1 MKRQV
6 TLIAGASL
14 VFIAGF
20 AYGQEY
26 ARRRA
31 VADLGEFVEE
41 LKEDIQYETETEK
54 FPGGDSEEVDP
65 DIYRAPHNAPIR
77 EEEPVRA
84 VDEVE
89 DEKPVPYYKQF
100 PNSEEAT
107 YSATGD
113 TERAYGDQFGDDEIV
128 FGDASMPHLVE
139 KTYID
144 THDPEWPVY
153 ELAYFPDEGIY
164 ADEYG
169 GVVETWEQLIIDIAE
184 DLYSQGMFTPNET
197 IYVENSNR
205 MCFYE
210 VTYQDM
216 SYQEFAKERINDR
229 KLSDRYE

>member
-1 MKRQV
+1 MKRRV
-6 TLIAGASL
+6 AFIAGASL
-14 VFIAGF
+14 AFVAGF

-26 ARRRA
+26 ARRKA
-31 VADLGEFVEE
+31 VAELGEFVEG
-41 LKEDIQYETETEK
+41 LKEEMKDETETEK
-54 FPGGDSEEVDP
+54 IPEGDSEENNP
-65 DIYRAPHNAPIR
+65 DIYRAPHNAPVR
-77 EEEPVRA
+77 DEAPLRATDEVDEEEPI
-84 VDEVE
+84 
-89 DEKPVPYYKQF
+89 PYYKQY

-107 YSATGD
+107 YVAAED
-113 TERAYGDQFGDDEIV
+113 TERAYGDQFGDDDIV

-144 THDPEWPVY
+144 THTPEWPVY
-153 ELAYFPDEGIY
+153 ELAYFPEEGIY

-169 GVVETWEQLIIDIAE
+169 SVVETWEQLIIDIAE
-184 DLYSQGMFTPNET
+184 DLYSRGMFTVNET

-229 KLSDRYE
+229 KLSDLYE